1 MVRLPLTPAEIERGK
16 RLGAALRRARGER
29 SILDVALAAR
39 VSPETLRKVEAGR
52 IATPSFTTV
61 AALACVLG
69 LSLDTLWA
77 EIDEPARSSGEA
89 RSGSGPH
96 ARRRSSEQPSAAEFA
111 IRTAR

>member
-1 MVRLPLTPAEIERGK
+1 MLH
-16 RLGAALRRARGER
+16 
-29 SILDVALAAR
+29 VALAAR

-77 EIDEPARSSGEA
+77 EIEEPAQSSGEA
-89 RSGSGPH
+89 RSGSGRQ
-96 ARRRSSEQPSAAEFA
+96 ARRRSPEQPSAAEFA